1 MRPLQRERD
10 RSQKDLQQTQQRIT
24 ALAQQQQQYLA
35 QLTPLTQ
42 AVEQATA
49 ARQQQQLN
57 QHEQETLIEQRIV
70 PLDNLITQQQ
80 QTLSQLAGQIQ
91 QLRAKEQQNSQQ
103 LALNEQKLLQ
113 THQRLQQLADYAN
126 LHAHHQHWEN
136 IFPYG
141 MSSSANYNYSN
152 NNQLKVSNN
161 YTNKQPYSPRCNSRL
176 QH

>member
-1 MRPLQRERD
+1 M
-10 RSQKDLQQTQQRIT
+10 
-24 ALAQQQQQYLA
+24 AQQQQQYLA

-103 LALNEQKLLQ
+103 LALNEQ
-113 THQRLQQLADYAN
+113 
-126 LHAHHQHWEN
+126 
-136 IFPYG
+136 
-141 MSSSANYNYSN
+141 NYCRPINA
-152 NNQLKVSNN
+152 
-161 YTNKQPYSPRCNSRL
+161 CNS
-176 QH
+176 